1 MLDTSRLAVPALPL
15 SSRLRTSLEAARS
28 LGVAGV
34 ELDARGGLAPEELSR
49 SGVRQIRKWL
59 ADCGLAVAA
68 VAFPVRRGFG
78 VPQDLDRRVAATREA
93 MGVARSLGARVLT
106 TYAGGIP
113 SDPEDPS
120 WRLLIDVLG
129 DLGRHADHVGVRL
142 ALEAGRHGPAAI
154 VGLLAA
160 LPETGIACDLV
171 TGALLVHGH
180 DPVES
185 ALSLGPHLAFVH
197 LTDAVA
203 GSFAGRGRAAPLGS
217 GQVDLAGVLA
227 AVEQRGYR
235 GWIGLEPA
243 GSELAAEELAAAVR
257 LVRGL

>member
-1 MLDTSRLAVPALPL
+1 MLDTSRLAVPALQL
-15 SSRLRTSLEAARS
+15 SPRLRESLEAARS

-34 ELDARGGLAPEELSR
+34 ELDARGGLPPEELSR

-59 ADCGLAVAA
+59 ADCGLTVAA

-78 VPQDLDRRVAATREA
+78 DLQDLDRRVAATREA
-93 MGVARSLGARVLT
+93 MGLARALGASVLT
-106 TYAGGIP
+106 THAGEIP
-113 SDPEDPS
+113 PDEQDPAR
-120 WRLLIDVLG
+120 RLMTDVLG
-129 DLGRHADHVGVRL
+129 DLGRHGDRVGVRL
-142 ALEAGRHGPAAI
+142 ALEAGRNGPVALA
-154 VGLLAA
+154 GLLAA
-160 LPETGIACDLV
+160 LPEPGSACDLV

-185 ALSLGPHLAFVH
+185 VAVLGSRLAFVH

-203 GSFAGRGRAAPLGS
+203 GAFAGRGRAAALGS

-227 AVEQRGYR
+227 AVEERGYR

-243 GSELAAEELAAAVR
+243 GKESAAEELATAVR